1 MSLSLPRSRFGLL
14 LILSAIFLVL
24 LLPKIARAQ
33 EDAGVSDTLITT
45 IVRSRFPDGIRFD
58 ISIAGSRQIVDVR
71 LRYRVLGERATRYG
85 RLQFEPTNRLEN
97 EFLVRTDTSPR
108 YIPPGAEI
116 EYALEITDEDG
127 LLTETKPQRFI
138 LLDPRF
144 QWQRLDSPGG
154 YIYYHGA
161 QRDRAQRVLDAAQS
175 TLTTMGDLM
184 GVTDTGPLR
193 MTMYNGVTEMRV
205 ALPFTSAVQE
215 ESLITEGVSFGDT
228 GVILVLGSAPRV
240 EGVTSHET
248 VHFLVRHATGN
259 LSRIVPAWLNE
270 GLAEYGNVEPSGSYD
285 RALDFRLS
293 EGTLLPLTSLTTV
306 PGKPEDV
313 ILMYGEARSVVAY
326 MVDTYGAGLL
336 QKLLEG
342 MRAGLGIDD
351 ALTAAY
357 GFDRT
362 GLEAEWRV
370 SIGAPALVATPSRSA
385 LPTAIPRPT
394 LVPFG
399 VATPT
404 ASAPSPQFVDPPLP
418 SPTPARSGGCGRSYG
433 HAPIDIAG
441 PATLLLLGLLAY
453 GSRRW

>member
-1 MSLSLPRSRFGLL
+1 MNLSISRARLGLL
-14 LILSAIFLVL
+14 LVLSAILLVL
-24 LLPKIARAQ
+24 LLPEVARAQ
-33 EDAGVSDTLITT
+33 EGAGVSDALVTI

-58 ISIAGSRQIVDVR
+58 ISVSGSRKIVDVR

-85 RLQFEPTNRLEN
+85 RLDFEPTTQLEN
-97 EFLVRTDTSPR
+97 EFTVRTDTADR
-108 YIPPGAEI
+108 YIPPGVEI

-154 YIYYHGA
+154 YIYYHGP
-161 QRDRAQRVLDAAQS
+161 QRDRALRVLDAAQ
-175 TLTTMGDLM
+175 TALTTMGALM

-205 ALPFTSAVQE
+205 ALPTTSAVQE

-228 GVILVLGSAPRV
+228 GVILVLGSTPRV

-285 RALDFRLS
+285 RALDFRSS

-326 MVDTYGAGLL
+326 MVDTYGSASL

-342 MRAGLGIDD
+342 MRSGMGIDD

-370 SIGAPALVATPSRSA
+370 SIGVPALEATPSRSA

-399 VATPT
+399 VATLI
-404 ASAPSPQFVDPPLP
+404 PSTQLPHLVDPPLR
-418 SPTPARSGGCGRSYG
+418 SPTPASSGGGGRPSG

-441 PATLLLLGLLAY
+441 PATLLLLGLLAC
-453 GSRRW
+453 GKRR